1 MYFVIENELSSE
13 TEESRDLDIADLAT
27 VESVNALSDD
37 QKYSILTSIP
47 PRQKVYPVNSQQ
59 RRFQPKWVDEFHWIR
74 YSVSTDGIFCAP
86 CFLFNNSHN
95 VDFVTSPFRDWKNAV
110 GTCRGALNRHSVCVN
125 HMLCAEKAVNYKA
138 VVEKKQKSI
147 KSQLSDRYDHQ
158 VQQNREALTAI
169 VDVMQ
174 LLIRQGL
181 AFRGHHWN
189 KIIRREDG
197 NFSLFVDFLSSYS
210 TALSSHLQNCPKNAQ
225 YLSPQIQNEF
235 INIIGDSIRSN
246 IVYEC
251 NSCQFWSIMVDETT
265 DTSTKEQASI
275 CVRYVRAHDNEL
287 EVCEEFLG
295 FCALASTDAGT
306 ITSAIVNF
314 LKKCGIDMEKLVG
327 KGFDGASN
335 MSGHVS
341 GVSVRLT
348 QLYPKA
354 KYFTH
359 CRNHA
364 LNLAVVASCN
374 QVPDIRNF
382 MNAFKELTLFFSYSA
397 KRKHILRQCFNN
409 PEDEQNMLADS
420 DDWPLDE
427 GSDLIRKKKYHSL
440 PVLSD
445 TRWLTRVDSIDCLVR
460 NYRAVCEAVE
470 KVRDASSGKSNN
482 DADSFLNRLL
492 SFEFIVC
499 AVVCRHVLAYMRP
512 LTVALQAKNCDLH
525 KAYRMA
531 QRLIKTLQ
539 DDRTE
544 SKFHCLW
551 EKITGAADT
560 LDIQPVKKRTVISQ
574 RNRANVPV
582 ESVEAYYKVAYFYAF
597 LDHTISHLK
606 TRFPDEL
613 EGALLATFLIP
624 GKLSSLSDV
633 VIGSFHVKST
643 QKNDNPSGFSLNLV
657 RSMHI

>member
-1 MYFVIENELSSE
+1 M
-13 TEESRDLDIADLAT
+13 
-27 VESVNALSDD
+27 
-37 QKYSILTSIP
+37 
-47 PRQKVYPVNSQQ
+47 
-59 RRFQPKWVDEFHWIR
+59 
-74 YSVSTDGIFCAP
+74 
-86 CFLFNNSHN
+86 
-95 VDFVTSPFRDWKNAV
+95 
-110 GTCRGALNRHSVCVN
+110 
-125 HMLCAEKAVNYKA
+125 
-138 VVEKKQKSI
+138 
-147 KSQLSDRYDHQ
+147 
-158 VQQNREALTAI
+158 
-169 VDVMQ
+169 
-174 LLIRQGL
+174 
-181 AFRGHHWN
+181 
-189 KIIRREDG
+189 
-197 NFSLFVDFLSSYS
+197 
-210 TALSSHLQNCPKNAQ
+210 
-225 YLSPQIQNEF
+225 
-235 INIIGDSIRSN
+235 
-246 IVYEC
+246 YEC
-251 NSCQFWSIMVDETT
+251 NSCQFLSIMVDETT

-314 LKKCGIDMEKLVG
+314 LEKCGIDMEKLVG

-335 MSGHVS
+335 MGGHVS

-560 LDIQPVKKRTVISQ
+560 LAVKKRTVISQ

-582 ESVEAYYKVAYFYAF
+582 ESVEAYYKVAYYYAF

-633 VIGSFHVKST
+633 VIAKIKTEFEFILPYPSAFESEIRLWKVHVSEVSNCDKLFDAAILAQENSPYYPNICAVLLLFLTIPVGSCSCERSFSSLRRLKTWCRNTMSDNRLDSLAVGFINSERHPSPMEVIQQWDRSGHRKIALAFH
-643 QKNDNPSGFSLNLV
+643 D
-657 RSMHI
+657 